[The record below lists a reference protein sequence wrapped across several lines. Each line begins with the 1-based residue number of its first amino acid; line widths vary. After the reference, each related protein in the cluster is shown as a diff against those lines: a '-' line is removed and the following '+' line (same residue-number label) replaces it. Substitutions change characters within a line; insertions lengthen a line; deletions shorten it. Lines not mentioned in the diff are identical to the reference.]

1 MFFQKRFYLTGIII
15 IVIIVGFVFSAVLP
29 LAGEIRSSSDRY
41 TENKKIFA
49 KMDKEVKLFELQEK
63 LLENTKSD
71 LSNLERAFLKQNQE
85 KIAEF
90 LSILEDVAQ
99 KIGISVEIKSAVPP
113 TKANPY
119 FTFKIFLEGNF
130 PNLTR
135 FLAAVENN
143 LEGFYRLIEI
153 ESLNMQRVIKND
165 ELTIECSLDLKV
177 YSE

>member
-49 KMDKEVKLFELQEK
+49 KMDKEAKLLGLQEK
-63 LLENTKSD
+63 LLENAKSD
-71 LSNLERAFLKQNQE
+71 LSDLERAFLKQNQE

-99 KIGISVEIKSAVPP
+99 KIGVSAEVKSAIPP
-113 TKANPY
+113 SRTSQY
-119 FTFKIFLEGNF
+119 FTFKIFLKGDF
-130 PNLTR
+130 SNLAR
-135 FLAAVENN
+135 FLAAAENN